1 MSSVT
6 GEIEEMKTLL
16 IRAEDKNRWERRAPL
31 VPEDLRKILKET
43 GARAFVEKSE
53 KRVYGEDP
61 YRAAGVGSCV
71 GMADG
76 DVILGVKEIPVEK
89 ILDNKTYVFFSHT
102 VKGQKDNMSML
113 KRIIDSGSTLIDYE
127 RITDA
132 AGRRLIYFGPFAGH
146 AGAINILSLMG
157 EHWAE
162 KSLGTPFAEVRR
174 AHQYESVKAACEHLR
189 EIGGRIQKD
198 GLPRQLCPF
207 TIGML
212 GYGNVSGG
220 TQQIFDCLP
229 TERIAA
235 DAINDWVGRDQGNRH
250 TLYLT
255 VFKEQDLVRPK
266 ADGAIF
272 DLQEYYNQPERYVSR
287 FDRFLPSFTL
297 LVNAVYWEKR
307 YPRFVTWAGL
317 KRMAESTPTPKL
329 SGIADITCD
338 THGSIECNVKSTDS
352 DMPAYR
358 VDPATGTIEDGH
370 LGEGIVLL
378 AVDNLPCEL
387 PRDSSSFFSN
397 QFRPFV
403 PGLLSADYDSSLDA
417 SGLPPEVKKAVI
429 VYNGQ
434 LTQDY
439 EYLNRYLNPEGFN
452 TSST

>member
-1 MSSVT
+1 MNPVV
-6 GEIEEMKTLL
+6 GEIEKLKTLL
-16 IRAEDKNRWERRAPL
+16 IRAEDKNRWERRTPL
-31 VPEDLRKILKET
+31 VPQDLREIINET
-43 GARAFVEKSE
+43 GAAALVEKSG
-53 KRVYGEDP
+53 KRVFPEDQ
-61 YRAAGVGSCV
+61 YTAAGAGSCV

-102 VKGQKDNMSML
+102 VKGQKDNMPLL
-113 KRIIDSGSTLIDYE
+113 KRIIDSGSTLVDYE
-127 RITDA
+127 RITDDE
-132 AGRRLIYFGPFAGH
+132 GRRLIYFGPYAGH
-146 AGAINILSLMG
+146 AGAIDILSLMG

-162 KSLGTPFAEVRR
+162 KGFDTPFAEIRR
-174 AHQYESVKAACEHLR
+174 AHQYESVKAADEHLG
-189 EIGGRIQKD
+189 EIGRRIEKD

-207 TIGML
+207 TIGIL

-220 TQQIFDCLP
+220 AQQIFDCLP
-229 TERIAA
+229 VERIAA
-235 DAINDWVGRDQGNRH
+235 DMVNDWVDRDQGNRH

-266 ADGAIF
+266 ADGAVF
-272 DLQEYYNQPERYVSR
+272 DLQEYYNHPERYESR

-297 LVNAVYWEKR
+297 LVNAVYWENR
-307 YPRFVTWAGL
+307 YPRFVTWTGL
-317 KRMAESTPTPKL
+317 KRLAERTPALKL
-329 SGIADITCD
+329 GGIADISCD
-338 THGSIECNVKSTDS
+338 THGSMECNVKSTDS

-358 VDPATGTIEDGH
+358 VDPHTGTIEDGH

-397 QFRPFV
+397 QFRTFI

-429 VYNGQ
+429 VYKGR
-434 LTQDY
+434 LTRDY
-439 EYLNRYLNPEGFN
+439 EYLNRYLNP
-452 TSST
+452 

>member
-1 MSSVT
+1 MN
-6 GEIEEMKTLL
+6 TLL

-31 VPEDLRKILKET
+31 VPEDLREILKET
-43 GARAFVEKSE
+43 GIRAVVEKSE
-53 KRVYGEDP
+53 KRVFAQDQYT
-61 YRAAGVGSCV
+61 AAGAGTCV
-71 GMADG
+71 GMAAG

-89 ILDNKTYVFFSHT
+89 ILNNKTYVFFSHT
-102 VKGQKDNMSML
+102 VKGQKDNMPLL

-132 AGRRLIYFGPFAGH
+132 EGRRLIYFGRYAGD
-146 AGAINILSLMG
+146 AGAIDLLSLMG

-162 KSLGTPFAEVRR
+162 KGIATPFAEVRR
-174 AHQYESVKAACEHLR
+174 AHQYESVKAACQHLG

-198 GLPRQLCPF
+198 GLPGQLCPF
-207 TIGML
+207 TIGIL

-220 TQQIFDCLP
+220 AQQIFDCLP
-229 TERIAA
+229 TEHIAP
-235 DAINDWVGRDQGNRH
+235 DAINDRVSRDQGNRH

-266 ADGAIF
+266 ADGVIF
-272 DLQEYYNQPERYVSR
+272 DLQEYYHYPERYESR
-287 FDRFLPSFTL
+287 FDQFLPSFTL

-317 KRMAESTPTPKL
+317 KSMAESTPTPKL

-338 THGSIECNVKSTDS
+338 TLGSIECNVKSTDS
-352 DMPAYR
+352 DRPAYR
-358 VDPATGTIEDGH
+358 VHPATGTIEDGH

-397 QFRPFV
+397 QFRPFI
-403 PGLLSADYDSSLDA
+403 PGLVSADYDSSLHA
-417 SGLPPEVKKAVI
+417 SGLPPEIKRAVI

-434 LTQDY
+434 LTGDY
-439 EYLNRYLNPEGFN
+439 EYLNRHLNP
-452 TSST
+452 

>member
-1 MSSVT
+1 
-6 GEIEEMKTLL
+6 MKTLL

-31 VPEDLRKILKET
+31 VPEDLREILKKT
-43 GARAFVEKSE
+43 GARAFAEISE
-53 KRVYGEDP
+53 KRVFGEDQ
-61 YRAAGVGSCV
+61 YGAAGAGSCV
-71 GMADG
+71 GMAEG

-102 VKGQKDNMSML
+102 VKGQKDNMPLL

-132 AGRRLIYFGPFAGH
+132 AGRRLIYFGRYAGD
-146 AGAINILSLMG
+146 AGAIDLLSLMG

-162 KSLGTPFAEVRR
+162 KGLDTPFTEVHR
-174 AHQYESVKAACEHLR
+174 AHQYESVNAACEHLG
-189 EIGGRIQKD
+189 EIGGRIKKN

-207 TIGML
+207 TIGIL

-220 TQQIFDCLP
+220 AQQIFDCLP

-235 DAINDWVGRDQGNRH
+235 DAINDWVRQDQGNVH
-250 TLYLT
+250 TVYLT
-255 VFKEQDLVRPK
+255 IFEEQDLVRPK
-266 ADGAIF
+266 TEGAIF
-272 DLQEYYNQPERYVSR
+272 DLQEYYSHPERYKSR
-287 FDRFLPSFTL
+287 FDQFLPSFTL

-317 KRMAESTPTPKL
+317 KRIAESTQTPKL

-338 THGSIECNVKSTDS
+338 TRGSIECNVKSTDS

-358 VDPATGTIEDGH
+358 VDPAVGTIEEGH

-387 PRDSSSFFSN
+387 PQDSSSFFSN
-397 QFRPFV
+397 QLRPFV
-403 PGLLSADYDSSLDA
+403 PGLMSADYDSSLDA
-417 SGLPPEVKKAVI
+417 SRLPPEVKRAVI

-434 LTQDY
+434 LTGDY
-439 EYLNRYLNPEGFN
+439 EYLNRYLNP
-452 TSST
+452 

>member
-1 MSSVT
+1 
-6 GEIEEMKTLL
+6 MKNLL

-31 VPEDLRKILKET
+31 VPEDLQEILKKT
-43 GARAFVEKSE
+43 GVRAFVEKSA
-53 KRVYGEDP
+53 KRFFTEEQYA
-61 YRAAGVGSCV
+61 AAGASSCV
-71 GMADG
+71 GMAAG
-76 DVILGVKEIPVEK
+76 DVILGVKEIPAEK
-89 ILDNKTYVFFSHT
+89 IIDNKTYIFFSHT
-102 VKGQKDNMSML
+102 VKGQKDNMPLL
-113 KRIIDSGSTLIDYE
+113 KQIIDSGSTLIDYE
-127 RITDA
+127 RITNA
-132 AGRRLIYFGPFAGH
+132 EGRRLIFFGPYAGH
-146 AGAINILSLMG
+146 AGAIDILSLMG
-157 EHWAE
+157 EHWSARG
-162 KSLGTPFAEVRR
+162 LDTPFAGVRR
-174 AHQYESVKAACEHLR
+174 AHQYESVKAACEHLA

-207 TIGML
+207 TIGIL

-220 TQQIFDCLP
+220 AQQIFDCLP

-250 TLYLT
+250 TVYLT
-255 VFKEQDLVRPK
+255 VLKEKDLVRPK

-272 DLQEYYNQPERYVSR
+272 DLQEYYRYPERYESR

-297 LVNAVYWEKR
+297 IINAVYWEKR

-317 KRMAESTPTPKL
+317 KRMTASTPTPKL

-338 THGSIECNVKSTDS
+338 TGGSIECNVKSTNS

-358 VDPATGTIEDGH
+358 VDPVAETITDGH

-387 PRDSSSFFSN
+387 PKDSSSFFSN
-397 QFRPFV
+397 QLKPFV

-417 SGLPPEVKKAVI
+417 SGLPPEIKRAVI

-434 LTQDY
+434 LTGDY
-439 EYLNRYLNPEGFN
+439 EYLNRYLN
-452 TSST
+452 S